1 MLLVSET
8 LTFFRK
14 QPFQIRLPFR
24 SCGET
29 PSPRVSASTGSVY
42 RICVARRRVCG
53 RETGSSGGGARSRA
67 TGGRSSGNSRRR
79 RRRPM
84 LGRYVGVVRPC
95 CAVSCDGGRWIGVGR
110 VRSRCLCVCCWGV
123 SVGVGARLAG
133 VVVRHGARRPTPS
146 ASRDHFFATP
156 LQRRPNG
163 ALHRDKKAN
172 LGQKKGL
179 EFVR

>member
-67 TGGRSSGNSRRR
+67 TGGRSSGNSRRC
-79 RRRPM
+79 RRPM

-110 VRSRCLCVCCWGV
+110 VRSGCLCVCCWGV

-156 LQRRPNG
+156 LQRRPSS
-163 ALHRDKKAN
+163 RQK
-172 LGQKKGL
+172 GQSRTKKKGL